1 MQFTPKLKQVAI
13 KSDATTITL
22 EVKDNS
28 LSGKY
33 DEIKKLTGTII
44 NVMFVPEEYEYEIKV
59 DESNKPIEEFVIEP
73 NGNTR
78 VDLMQQGS
86 LLEEGAQIK
95 KVKRR
100 VQRDLVDEF
109 IMTATSLIF
118 PGEINPRDVISR
130 LQQGE
135 DFSDIS
141 YDYGISDASLMDELE
156 KARTYYAPFAD
167 YWDKHRDMVFEE
179 SSENDANAD
188 ENDKIEQTN
197 GNADIT
203 EESIDDETDSD
214 EDVPF

>member
-44 NVMFVPEEYEYEIKV
+44 NVMFVPEEYEYEIQV
-59 DESNKPIEEFVIEP
+59 DESNKPVEEFVVEP

-86 LLEEGAQIK
+86 LLEEGDQIK

-156 KARTYYAPFAD
+156 KARMYYAPFAD
-167 YWDKHRDMVFEE
+167 YWDKHRDMVFEDPSE
-179 SSENDANAD
+179 KENEKSSEIVEETNAD
-188 ENDKIEQTN
+188 SEIVDEE
-197 GNADIT
+197 IT
-203 EESIDDETDSD
+203 DDETDSD
-214 EDVPF
+214 DDVPF